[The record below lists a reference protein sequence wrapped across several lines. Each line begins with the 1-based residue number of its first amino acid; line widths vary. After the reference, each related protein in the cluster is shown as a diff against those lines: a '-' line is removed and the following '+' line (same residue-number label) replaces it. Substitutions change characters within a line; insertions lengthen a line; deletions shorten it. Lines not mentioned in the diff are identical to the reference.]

1 MVFRMKKHILLLIAA
16 LCLFVSCQEEPVGV
30 SSVAVDK
37 ENQTLSIGASFV
49 LKAIISPSN
58 ADNQKVIWTVEN
70 SSVVD
75 YADRQD
81 GSVTLKGLQVGTS
94 KVTARTDDGGFT
106 ASCYVKVGVGVE
118 KIELDKSELRLYK
131 GGTTL
136 LTATIFPE
144 DASDKSFKWGTS
156 DSSVATVDAN
166 GKVDAV
172 GNGEATVFV
181 SSSDGGFTAYC
192 NVIVTTPVTGLSISP
207 VEYTLE
213 SIGSSF
219 TIKPT
224 VSPEEA
230 SDAGVVWNSSDT
242 EVVSVSSDGTVT
254 AVGPGTAAVTATTND
269 GSFSASCTVTV
280 KSPAQ
285 HISLDKTSL
294 KLLEGESARIVATV
308 CPSNST
314 QKDLTWTSDAPAVA
328 SVDANG
334 NVTALKAGTAKV
346 TVKVSESVSAVCEV
360 TVISRVT
367 GISLDRTAVELKP
380 GETHQLKATVLP
392 ENASDAGVTWYS
404 DKEGVATVSQSGLV
418 TAVGA
423 GEATVH
429 AVTSDGGKMASC
441 LVTVRIPVKGITLST
456 ASETLYVGDSPLS
469 VSATVYPADATE
481 MSLEWSSTDSKVA
494 SVIQGA
500 GLNAVINPLKPGT
513 ATITVSTKDGG
524 FTAKC
529 TVTVKQHVS
538 SVSVNKKE
546 LSLYVGGSESLTAT
560 VLPSDASDKSV
571 TWTSSNT
578 AVASVSADGK
588 VTANKAGT
596 AVVTVKTVDGGCQAT
611 CTVTVKQ
618 HVTSVS
624 VNKKELSLYVGGS
637 ESLTATVLPSD
648 ASDKSVTW
656 TSSNTAV
663 ASVSAD
669 GKVTANKA
677 GTAVVTVKTVDGGCQ
692 ATCTV
697 TVKQHVTSVSVN
709 KKELSLYVGGS
720 ESLTATVL
728 PSDASDKSVTWTSSN
743 TAVAGVSADGKVT
756 ANKAGTAVVTV
767 KTVDGGYQATCTVT
781 VKQHVS
787 SVSVNKKE
795 LSLYVGGS
803 ESLTATVLPSDASD
817 KSVTWTSSNTA
828 VAGVSADGKVTA
840 NKAGTAVITV
850 KTVDGGCQA
859 TCTVTVRELTTYA
872 TSLTL
877 SPQTL
882 TLDLGGTEPLTL
894 VMSPTDANEELT
906 WKSDN
911 ESVAKVVGGDV
922 TAVGVGVAKITVKGK
937 NVTSNVVTVTVV
949 DKYAVTGVELDAAAK
964 TLEVGEEFTLAAT
977 VKPADARDKS
987 VSWSSS
993 APSVATVDNGVV
1005 KAVSAGTATIKV
1017 TAGSG
1022 AFSASCVVTVNER
1035 TIAITDI
1042 SYPEQFNTI
1051 NLKMGASYTIRV
1063 KVSPDDANEQL
1074 KLSPAIS
1081 CPVTCTAVKEKG
1093 TPYWNVTV
1101 TAIYKEGKGALFIE
1115 SESEAISSYCTFNVT
1130 SVPVTGVR
1138 LDVSETSMRVGQ
1150 TLTLTPTVSP
1160 SDASIK
1166 GVTWSSSDSSVAYV
1180 SQSGI
1185 VTARSAGKVTIT
1197 ATSKDNS
1204 SITGSC
1210 TILVRS
1216 NTVGAGGSE
1225 GIGFI
1230 DWN

>member
-328 SVDANG
+328 LVDANG

-524 FTAKC
+524 FTAK
-529 TVTVKQHVS
+529 
-538 SVSVNKKE
+538 
-546 LSLYVGGSESLTAT
+546 
-560 VLPSDASDKSV
+560 
-571 TWTSSNT
+571 
-578 AVASVSADGK
+578 
-588 VTANKAGT
+588 
-596 AVVTVKTVDGGCQAT
+596 
-611 CTVTVKQ
+611 
-618 HVTSVS
+618 
-624 VNKKELSLYVGGS
+624 
-637 ESLTATVLPSD
+637 
-648 ASDKSVTW
+648 
-656 TSSNTAV
+656 
-663 ASVSAD
+663 
-669 GKVTANKA
+669 
-677 GTAVVTVKTVDGGCQ
+677 
-692 ATCTV
+692 
-697 TVKQHVTSVSVN
+697 
-709 KKELSLYVGGS
+709 
-720 ESLTATVL
+720 
-728 PSDASDKSVTWTSSN
+728 
-743 TAVAGVSADGKVT
+743 
-756 ANKAGTAVVTV
+756 
-767 KTVDGGYQATCTVT
+767 CTVT

>member
-16 LCLFVSCQEEPVGV
+16 LCLLVSCQEEPVGV

-106 ASCYVKVGVGVE
+106 ASCYVTVGVGVE

-131 GGTTL
+131 GGSTL
-136 LTATIFPE
+136 LTATIFP
-144 DASDKSFKWGTS
+144 DNASDKSFKWGTS

-181 SSSDGGFTAYC
+181 SSSDGGFTSYC
-192 NVIVTTPVTGLSISP
+192 NVIVTTPVTGLSIAP

-224 VSPEEA
+224 VSPEDA
-230 SDAGVVWNSSDT
+230 SDVSVVWNSSDA

-254 AVGPGTAAVTATTND
+254 AVGPGTASVTAATND

-328 SVDANG
+328 SVDADG
-334 NVTALKAGTAKV
+334 NVTARKAGTAKV

-367 GISLDRTAVELKP
+367 GISLDMTAVELKP

-469 VSATVYPADATE
+469 VSAVVYPADATE
-481 MSLEWSSTDSKVA
+481 TSLEWSSSDSKVA

-524 FTAKC
+524 YTAKC
-529 TVTVKQHVS
+529 TVTVKQHVT
-538 SVSVNKKE
+538 SVSLGKKE
-546 LSLYVGGSESLTAT
+546 LSLYVGGSESLSVT
-560 VLPSDASDKSV
+560 VLPSDATDKSV
-571 TWTSSNT
+571 TWTSSNA

-596 AVVTVKTVDGGCQAT
+596 AVITVKTADGGCQAT
-611 CTVTVKQ
+611 CAVTVKQ

-624 VNKKELSLYVGGS
+624 LGKKELSLYVGGS
-637 ESLTATVLPSD
+637 ESLSVTVLPSD
-648 ASDKSVTW
+648 ATDKSVTW
-656 TSSNTAV
+656 TSSNAAV
-663 ASVSAD
+663 AS
-669 GKVTANKA
+669 
-677 GTAVVTVKTVDGGCQ
+677 
-692 ATCTV
+692 
-697 TVKQHVTSVSVN
+697 
-709 KKELSLYVGGS
+709 
-720 ESLTATVL
+720 
-728 PSDASDKSVTWTSSN
+728 
-743 TAVAGVSADGKVT
+743 
-756 ANKAGTAVVTV
+756 
-767 KTVDGGYQATCTVT
+767 
-781 VKQHVS
+781 
-787 SVSVNKKE
+787 
-795 LSLYVGGS
+795 
-803 ESLTATVLPSDASD
+803 
-817 KSVTWTSSNTA
+817 
-828 VAGVSADGKVTA
+828 VSADGKVTA

-859 TCTVTVRELTTYA
+859 TCAVTVRELTTYA

-882 TLDLGGTEPLTL
+882 TLDLGDSKPLTL
-894 VMSPTDANEELT
+894 GMSPSDANEVLT

-922 TAVGVGVAKITVKGK
+922 TAVGAGVAKITVKGK

-949 DKYAVTGVELDAAAK
+949 DKYAVTGVELDATAK
-964 TLEVGEEFTLAAT
+964 TLEIGEGFTLTAT
-977 VKPADARDKS
+977 VKPADAKDKS
-987 VSWSSS
+987 LSWSSS

-1035 TIAITDI
+1035 KILITGI
-1042 SYPEQFNTI
+1042 SYPEQLKTI
-1051 NLKMGASYTIRV
+1051 DLKMGASYTIKV
-1063 KVSPDDANEQL
+1063 QVSPDDANESL
-1074 KLSPAIS
+1074 KLLPAVT

-1101 TAIYKEGKGALFIE
+1101 TAIYKEGKGALTIK
-1115 SESEAISSYCTFNVT
+1115 SDSGGVSTYCTFNVT
-1130 SVPVTGVR
+1130 GVPVTGVR

-1150 TLTLTPTVSP
+1150 TLTLTPAVSP

-1185 VTARSAGKVTIT
+1185 VTAKSAGKVTIT

-1204 SITGSC
+1204 SITAKC

-1216 NTVGAGGSE
+1216 NTVDAGGSE